1 MTAGCT
7 LTDVFVCHCSVRLCW
22 NGAFF
27 VRGWLT
33 IRRTFRA
40 FCAEEGKTA
49 LLAQWDLERNLPLT
63 PKDVTYG
70 SHQKVWW
77 RCPQGHSYRSKVRIL
92 ARGTDCPVCAGRVVL
107 PEEEHKALPRL
118 ALGAEIAWVPNLAE
132 WPELSQ
138 LCLGA
143 SRHFLLE
150 LPFSPWTDQL
160 INRLYELPG
169 RPRSCLYRALSQR
182 PEAAAPGSGARPRRA
197 GAGQCGAAAPPDTA
211 RRGAQALAGAEGAA
225 HRLRYARPA
234 LSSAEP
240 RRCARGRPAE
250 AGRRQGRLA
259 RRAKRRNPHAPVGNQ
274 YPVYIEESI
283 IS

>member
-7 LTDVFVCHCSVRLCW
+7 LTDVFACHCSVRLCW

-92 ARGTDCPVCAGRVVL
+92 ARGTGCPVCAGRVVL

-132 WPELSQ
+132 WPELPR
-138 LCLGA
+138 LCLGT

-150 LPFSPWTDQL
+150 LPFRPWTDQL

-197 GAGQCGAAAPPDTA
+197 
-211 RRGAQALAGAEGAA
+211 GAA

>member
-40 FCAEEGKTA
+40 FCAEQGKTA
-49 LLAQWDLERNLPLT
+49 LLAQWDIERNLPLT

-92 ARGTDCPVCAGRVVL
+92 ARGTGCPVCAGRIVL

-132 WPELSQ
+132 WPELPR
-138 LCLGA
+138 LCLGT

-150 LPFSPWTDQL
+150 LPFRPWTDQL

-169 RPRSCLYRALSQR
+169 RTGLTPVIAHIERYLKNQKSQHIEAVLSMGV
-182 PEAAAPGSGARPRRA
+182 P
-197 GAGQCGAAAPPDTA
+197 
-211 RRGAQALAGAEGAA
+211 AQV
-225 HRLRYARPA
+225 
-234 LSSAEP
+234 SAEP
-240 RRCARGRPAE
+240 LLHLTQRGAVLKLLRE
-250 AGRRQGRLA
+250 
-259 RRAKRRNPHAPVGNQ
+259 RRAQLIASDTHDPHSRPPNLGDALAVVRRRLGDGKADSLAARSGEILTHPSETN
-274 YPVYIEESI
+274 IRSI
-283 IS
+283 